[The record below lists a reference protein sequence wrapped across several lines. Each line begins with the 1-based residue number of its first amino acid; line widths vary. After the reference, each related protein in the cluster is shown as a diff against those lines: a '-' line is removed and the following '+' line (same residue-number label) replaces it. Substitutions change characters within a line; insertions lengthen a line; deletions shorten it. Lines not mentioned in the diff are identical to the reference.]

1 MIDPGDSDV
10 PGMLEQWDAI
20 KRWQR
25 MLDVAQGK
33 IPPTESDTIVSDP
46 YRIYQLKHNLID
58 IRKH

>member
-1 MIDPGDSDV
+1 MW
-10 PGMLEQWDAI
+10 EQWEIID
-20 KRWQR
+20 RWQR

-33 IPPTESDTIVSDP
+33 VPPNENDTIVSDP

>member
-1 MIDPGDSDV
+1 
-10 PGMLEQWDAI
+10 
-20 KRWQR
+20 

-33 IPPTESDTIVSDP
+33 IAPDENDTIVSDP

>member
-1 MIDPGDSDV
+1 
-10 PGMLEQWDAI
+10 
-20 KRWQR
+20 

-33 IPPTESDTIVSDP
+33 VTAAEGDTIVSDP

>member
-1 MIDPGDSDV
+1 
-10 PGMLEQWDAI
+10 
-20 KRWQR
+20 

-33 IPPTESDTIVSDP
+33 TPPKEGDTIVSDP